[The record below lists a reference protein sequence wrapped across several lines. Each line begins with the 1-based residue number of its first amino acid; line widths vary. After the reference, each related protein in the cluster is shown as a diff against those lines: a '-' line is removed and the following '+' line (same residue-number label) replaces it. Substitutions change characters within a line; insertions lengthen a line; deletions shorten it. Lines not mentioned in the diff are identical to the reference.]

1 MFKRDV
7 LPLDEVLKKLLRE
20 EGLEMPLLQ
29 KRLVDAWEVVTG
41 NVVSRYTA
49 EKYIRNQT
57 LFVKITNPALR
68 QDLSMMRT
76 QLVKRLNEQVGSF
89 VISDIKIFRTIQRKL
104 RISNTVAITTDQTT
118 IVVVRVGHV
127 LVDVVIAQHHIRQFT
142 VLIRHHDRH

>member
-7 LPLDEVLKKLLRE
+7 LPLDEVLKKLLRD

-89 VISDIKIFRTIQRKL
+89 VISDIRIF
-104 RISNTVAITTDQTT
+104 
-118 IVVVRVGHV
+118 
-127 LVDVVIAQHHIRQFT
+127 
-142 VLIRHHDRH
+142 

>member
-20 EGLEMPLLQ
+20 EGLEVPLLQ

-76 QLVKRLNEQVGSF
+76 QLVKRLNEHVGSF
-89 VISDIKIFRTIQRKL
+89 VISDIRIF
-104 RISNTVAITTDQTT
+104 
-118 IVVVRVGHV
+118 
-127 LVDVVIAQHHIRQFT
+127 
-142 VLIRHHDRH
+142 

>member
-20 EGLEMPLLQ
+20 EGLEMPPLQ

-89 VISDIKIFRTIQRKL
+89 VISDIKIF
-104 RISNTVAITTDQTT
+104 
-118 IVVVRVGHV
+118 
-127 LVDVVIAQHHIRQFT
+127 
-142 VLIRHHDRH
+142 

>member
-29 KRLVDAWEVVTG
+29 KRLVDAWEIVTG

-89 VISDIKIFRTIQRKL
+89 VISDIKIF
-104 RISNTVAITTDQTT
+104 
-118 IVVVRVGHV
+118 
-127 LVDVVIAQHHIRQFT
+127 
-142 VLIRHHDRH
+142 

>member
-20 EGLEMPLLQ
+20 EGLEVPLLQ
-29 KRLVDAWEVVTG
+29 KRLVDAWEIVTG

-89 VISDIKIFRTIQRKL
+89 VISDIRIF
-104 RISNTVAITTDQTT
+104 
-118 IVVVRVGHV
+118 
-127 LVDVVIAQHHIRQFT
+127 
-142 VLIRHHDRH
+142 

>member
-20 EGLEMPLLQ
+20 EGLEVPLLQ
-29 KRLVDAWEVVTG
+29 KRLVDAWDVVTG

-89 VISDIKIFRTIQRKL
+89 VISDIKIF
-104 RISNTVAITTDQTT
+104 
-118 IVVVRVGHV
+118 
-127 LVDVVIAQHHIRQFT
+127 
-142 VLIRHHDRH
+142 

>member
-41 NVVSRYTA
+41 NVVSRYTD

-89 VISDIKIFRTIQRKL
+89 VISDIKIF
-104 RISNTVAITTDQTT
+104 
-118 IVVVRVGHV
+118 
-127 LVDVVIAQHHIRQFT
+127 
-142 VLIRHHDRH
+142 

>member
-20 EGLEMPLLQ
+20 EGLEVPLLQ
-29 KRLVDAWEVVTG
+29 MRLVDAWEVVTG

-89 VISDIKIFRTIQRKL
+89 VISDIKIF
-104 RISNTVAITTDQTT
+104 
-118 IVVVRVGHV
+118 
-127 LVDVVIAQHHIRQFT
+127 
-142 VLIRHHDRH
+142 